1 MIPLD
6 SPGDYICCTRL
17 QNGCDNYT
25 IFFTKINAFTEKKK
39 YSRLRV
45 LAIFKKQPAEWAS
58 PDMELVNSSEPRE
71 LLAI

>member
-1 MIPLD
+1 MIIYVVR
-6 SPGDYICCTRL
+6 DYKTAV
-17 QNGCDNYT
+17 T
-25 IFFTKINAFTEKKK
+25 IIQFFFTKINAFTEKKK